1 MACRY
6 GGEEFCLLMPRTA
19 AAAARRKTL
28 LLLKQWAALCEA
40 QARPLPGGRS
50 FSAGVADSLLSPGP
64 LTQLLKAADDM
75 LLQAKRLG
83 RNRVLVHDGGARAAA

>member
-1 MACRY
+1 VACRY

-28 LLLKQWAALCEA
+28 LLLKQWTA
-40 QARPLPGGRS
+40 QRDGDAPPLPGARS
-50 FSAGVADSLLSPGP
+50 FSAGIADSLGAPG
-64 LTQLLKAADDM
+64 TVSVLLKAADDM

-83 RNRVLVHDGGARAAA
+83 RNRVLLHDGSGRVAA

>member
-1 MACRY
+1 
-6 GGEEFCLLMPRTA
+6 MPRTA

-28 LLLKQWAALCEA
+28 SLLKQWTAKCEGVA
-40 QARPLPGGRS
+40 QPLPGARS
-50 FSAGVADSLLSPGP
+50 FSAGVADSLLIPGP
-64 LTQLLKAADDM
+64 LPVLLKAADDM